1 MANTKTP
8 NTVDREIGARVRMWR
23 QERGLS
29 QEKLGDALG
38 LTFQQVQKYEKGT
51 NRIGGSRLTQI
62 AAILKVSASTLLGEG
77 EPEGDHSTAPLL
89 AEAGA
94 LELLRM
100 YHRMDR
106 KQRGLVIAV
115 CAQMTGGSPAEAEVV
130 NTVARVATAAAR
142 GDVRRTASRS

>member
-1 MANTKTP
+1 MASIKTS
-8 NTVDREIGARVRMWR
+8 NQVDREIGARVRMWR
-23 QERGLS
+23 TQRGLS
-29 QEKLGDALG
+29 QERLGNALG

-62 AAILKVSASTLLGEG
+62 AAVLKVSASALLGEG
-77 EPEGDHSTAPLL
+77 EPEGNHPTAPLL

-106 KQRGLVIAV
+106 KQRNLIIEV
-115 CAQMTGGSPAEAEVV
+115 CAQIAGEGPAGSERVDTGARLA
-130 NTVARVATAAAR
+130 TVAER
-142 GDVRRTASRS
+142 GGVRRTASRL